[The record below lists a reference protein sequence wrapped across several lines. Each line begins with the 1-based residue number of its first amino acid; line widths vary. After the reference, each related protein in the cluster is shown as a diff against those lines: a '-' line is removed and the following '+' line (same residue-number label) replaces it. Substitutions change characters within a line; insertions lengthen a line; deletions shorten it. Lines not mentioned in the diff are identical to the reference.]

1 MILMSLS
8 SSQKLISA
16 VEYIDLHL
24 RDGPKDWPGGNDA
37 WRAQEPVNAHSHLIA
52 MLLGTTESIP
62 IHNGE
67 LKVGTWQSVILA
79 ELDGPRT
86 RTIGVQITGTK

>member
-1 MILMSLS
+1 
-8 SSQKLISA
+8 
-16 VEYIDLHL
+16 
-24 RDGPKDWPGGNDA
+24 
-37 WRAQEPVNAHSHLIA
+37 

-67 LKVGTWQSVILA
+67 LKVGTWQSVILV

-86 RTIGVQITGTK
+86 RTVGVQITGTK

>member
-1 MILMSLS
+1 MVK
-8 SSQKLISA
+8 QH
-16 VEYIDLHL
+16 IDLHL
-24 RDGPKDWPGGNDA
+24 RDGPKDWPGGNEA
-37 WRAQEPVNAHSHLIA
+37 WRAQEPINAHSHLIA

-62 IHNGE
+62 IHDGE